1 MIQLKAKNYSDA
13 VESFKKTVSLLP
25 HPYTWDTHDALYM
38 YPLALAYYDSGNA
51 LMARAEFER
60 IVAFL
65 PGRTV
70 FGDLYAQ
77 SYYKLGLIYEQQG
90 NRAKAKENY
99 DKFLDLWK
107 DADPGLPEVED
118 AKKRLSGLKG

>member
-1 MIQLKAKNYSDA
+1 
-13 VESFKKTVSLLP
+13 
-25 HPYTWDTHDALYM
+25 M
-38 YPLALAYYDSGNA
+38 YPLALAYYESGNMP
-51 LMARAEFER
+51 MARAELER

-77 SYYKLGLIYEQQG
+77 SYYRLGLIYEQQG

-99 DKFLDLWK
+99 EKFLDLWK
-107 DADPGLPEVED
+107 DADHGLPEVED
-118 AKKRLSGLKG
+118 ARIRLAGLTR